1 MTQNIVTKM
10 IGFITKLNLGICVTA
25 ICMLCLPLY
34 SLFTPVSENMAST
47 LTRVITSID
56 YHTYVYDLLS
66 SHSTVI
72 LYIAAVLIV
81 GIGELVICRLKKIP
95 PTETEGF
102 SLMYISDA
110 VCIFMPML
118 GVTLLALHNAFVFF
132 TAEELASIFQP
143 LLVNILLQTILFAVL
158 FIWPPI
164 YGIIRGALQKKYRE
178 VEA

>member
-10 IGFITKLNLGICVTA
+10 IGFITKLNIGICVTA

-34 SLFTPVSENMAST
+34 SQFTPVSENMAPV

-66 SHSTVI
+66 SHSMVI
-72 LYIAAVLIV
+72 LYLAAVLIV
-81 GIGELVICRLKKIP
+81 GIVELVICRLKKIP
-95 PTETEGF
+95 PTETEDL

-110 VCIFMPML
+110 VCIYMTML
-118 GVTLLALHNAFVFF
+118 GVTLLALHNALVFF
-132 TAEELASIFQP
+132 TAEELASILQP
-143 LLVNILLQTILFAVL
+143 LMENILLQTILFAVL
-158 FIWPPI
+158 FIWPFI
-164 YGIIRGALQKKYRE
+164 YGIIRDKLQKKYRE